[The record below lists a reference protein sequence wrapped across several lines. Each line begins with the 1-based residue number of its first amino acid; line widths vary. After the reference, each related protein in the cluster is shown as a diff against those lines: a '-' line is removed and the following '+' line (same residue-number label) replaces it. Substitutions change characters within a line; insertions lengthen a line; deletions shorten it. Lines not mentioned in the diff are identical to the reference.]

1 STDTATLPP
10 PPTGTATRVL
20 APTATRRPPTVTY
33 TAAPPPPP
41 TATAAPAFPLTLN
54 WINTGRAYD
63 QNECSSFPNGTHI
76 QGMLRRTDGSLV
88 TGAIRT
94 AAMHLSIKGDNGGS
108 FAYPGAYR
116 DFPNWN
122 DGRWDAEFPRRA
134 TDFEWH
140 IFI

>member
-1 STDTATLPP
+1 
-10 PPTGTATRVL
+10 
-20 APTATRRPPTVTY
+20 
-33 TAAPPPPP
+33 
-41 TATAAPAFPLTLN
+41 
-54 WINTGRAYD
+54 
-63 QNECSSFPNGTHI
+63 
-76 QGMLRRTDGSLV
+76 MLRRPDGSLV

-140 IFI
+140 IFISAKGSDVPISSDMSGFSSAESKCGQGGTKNYFTVDWIAH